1 MHQIKTHAIDK
12 LLLAL
17 LNSKIVSG
25 DYIFTDRERCQM
37 VLASID
43 LAWINEPLEGLEPIF
58 QVPLMREA

>member
-1 MHQIKTHAIDK
+1 MRQIKTHAIDK

-43 LAWINEPLEGLEPIF
+43 LAWINELLEP
-58 QVPLMREA
+58 